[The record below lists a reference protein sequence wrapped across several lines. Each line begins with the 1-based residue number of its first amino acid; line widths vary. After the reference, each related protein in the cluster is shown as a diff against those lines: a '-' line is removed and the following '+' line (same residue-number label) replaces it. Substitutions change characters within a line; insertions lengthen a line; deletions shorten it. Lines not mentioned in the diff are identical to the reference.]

1 MDNSQFNQL
10 VYFNPYDRFE
20 KVFNT
25 SAKNYKDIFSE
36 KAFNLVKDQ
45 IRKEFSTS
53 YFHTKSLEDVLNLEE
68 ELKKEIHKAYH
79 IKENPNKVVANYL
92 RNIPTISDTPR
103 FWNLG

>member
-10 VYFNPYDRFE
+10 VYFNPYERFE
-20 KVFNT
+20 KVFNS

-79 IKENPNKVVANYL
+79 IKENSNKVVANYL